1 MLKCK
6 CNQGGIK
13 IMSRAELDN
22 KLIEIF
28 RQNKDVR
35 GVLAAVDR
43 LVNDE
48 QIDEFKV
55 FDRIFALN
63 LTV

>member
-1 MLKCK
+1 
-6 CNQGGIK
+6 
-13 IMSRAELDN
+13 MSRAELDN

-28 RQNKDVR
+28 KQNKDVR

-43 LVNDE
+43 LVKDE

>member
-1 MLKCK
+1 MLIYK

-22 KLIEIF
+22 KIIEIF

-35 GVLAAVDR
+35 SVLAAVDK
-43 LVNDE
+43 LVKDE

-63 LTV
+63 LAV

>member
-1 MLKCK
+1 
-6 CNQGGIK
+6 
-13 IMSRAELDN
+13 MSKNELDN
-22 KLIEIF
+22 RLKSIF
-28 RQNKDVR
+28 EENKDVR

-43 LVNDE
+43 LVKDE
-48 QIDEFKV
+48 KIDEFKV